1 MDSLAAAVEK
11 FEGAVVTVSHNQEFM
26 SRCAREMWTVAN
38 GRVKVEAADG
48 ELTTFDDLFEG
59 YKSSLIEE
67 TRT

>member
-1 MDSLAAAVEK
+1 M
-11 FEGAVVTVSHNQEFM
+11 VTVSHNQEFM

-67 TRT
+67 TRA